1 MRHVPRV
8 HAAIRL
14 KPRAW
19 CSGGLVSCFKAVSLR
34 LSRQPWVPCM
44 RRFAKRLTSGLV
56 LRPMP
61 AHRRAARAPERRSRG
76 LAAGPLPAHH
86 RRTRRKYVRVGS
98 GAASMPLK
106 VLRRWAGKDQSRWRC
121 AWCKQGMACVV
132 RITLRPISAPCKPS
146 GRQASNT
153 QPANVSSAHR
163 MSSNTLSRKQ
173 PTNCLVRC
181 PRRLRDRVAAWRP
194 PPSPQ
199 GGVHGVSRER

>member
-1 MRHVPRV
+1 MCPVCMPPSGSSHVPGARGSCQLLQGGEPAV
-8 HAAIRL
+8 VQAALGAMHASF
-14 KPRAW
+14 
-19 CSGGLVSCFKAVSLR
+19 CKAADKWPGSQANA
-34 LSRQPWVPCM
+34 S
-44 RRFAKRLTSGLV
+44 A
-56 LRPMP
+56 P
-61 AHRRAARAPERRSRG
+61 ACCEGARSAVRG

-86 RRTRRKYVRVGS
+86 RRTRRKYVLVGS

-106 VLRRWAGKDQSRWRC
+106 VPRRWAGKDQSRWRC
-121 AWCKQGMACVV
+121 VWCKQGMACVV

-163 MSSNTLSRKQ
+163 MSSNTFSRKQ

-181 PRRLRDRVAAWRP
+181 PRRSRDRVAAWRP